1 MHRVAF
7 APPRCFR
14 VPASLSKLLL
24 ADVPWL
30 SGVGAVALLAA
41 LVALW
46 AMERRARRTERAL
59 QESLTAEA
67 KSADAL
73 EQAQRTARDAQ
84 RLEAVGRLT
93 SGVAHDFNNLLTAI
107 LGYAQFAQMKLGAGH
122 PQNAYLQQIVTAA
135 ERAEKLTRQLLNFSR
150 QESAGPQSFDL
161 NLVVKETGY
170 LLRRLIGEDVALRM
184 RLAPEGVMMRADSGE
199 VAQLLVHLAM
209 NARDA
214 MPKGGELWI
223 TTQPVGEHVTLTIRG
238 AGGVGK
244 LAIGREWIVPNGGLL
259 EIERDAEGIETFRVA
274 WPLIVDDASAHL
286 VSAMPEPLPADG
298 PRKTIL
304 VVEDEDFLRRLMSEM
319 LENQG
324 YEVLTASDGENA
336 LARADAEP
344 GKIDLVVTDLVM
356 PRLGGSE
363 LVVKLLERRPE
374 IHVLYVSAHA
384 DEVVFQRAGETGG
397 EFSLLRKPF
406 DAGTLIQ
413 AVRDALDPIGRT
425 ST

>member
-1 MHRVAF
+1 M
-7 APPRCFR
+7 PLQLQNSP
-14 VPASLSKLLL
+14 L

-30 SGVGAVALLAA
+30 PGVAAVALLLG

-46 AMERRARRTERAL
+46 AIERKTRLRTERAL

-67 KSADAL
+67 RTTDAL
-73 EQAQRTARDAQ
+73 MQAERAARDAQ
-84 RLEAVGRLT
+84 KLEAVGRLT

-107 LGYAQFAQMKLGAGH
+107 LGYAQFAQMKLGEGH
-122 PQNAYLQQIVTAA
+122 PQSGYLQQIVTAA

-150 QESAGPQSFDL
+150 QESVGPQVFDL

-184 RLAPEGVMMRADSGE
+184 RLASSGGLVRADSGE

-214 MPKGGELWI
+214 MPNGGELWI
-223 TTQPVGEHVTLTIRG
+223 TTELVGEHVTLTIRG
-238 AGGVGK
+238 SGGVGES
-244 LAIGREWIVPNGGLL
+244 AAAREWSVPAGALL
-259 EIERDAEGIETFRVA
+259 EVERDADGGAAFRVA
-274 WPLIVDDASAHL
+274 WPLVADEEASHL
-286 VSAMPEPLPADG
+286 SAPFPEPLPADA
-298 PRKTIL
+298 PRQTIL
-304 VVEDEDFLRRLMSEM
+304 VVEDEDFLRRLMADI

-336 LARADAEP
+336 LTREETFA

-363 LVVKLLERRPE
+363 LVVKLLERRPD

-384 DEVVFQRAGETGG
+384 DEVVFRRAGETGG

-406 DAGTLIQ
+406 DAGTFVQ
-413 AVRDALDPIGRT
+413 AVRAALESVAT
-425 ST
+425 AAL

>member
-1 MHRVAF
+1 MPD
-7 APPRCFR
+7 PPRIPC
-14 VPASLSKLLL
+14 VPAHLQTFLL

-30 SGVGAVALLAA
+30 PGVGALALLAA

-46 AMERRARRTERAL
+46 AIERKARRDAERAL
-59 QESLTAEA
+59 RESLAAEA
-67 KSADAL
+67 RSADAL
-73 EQAQRTARDAQ
+73 AQAQRAARDAQ

-122 PQNAYLQQIVTAA
+122 PQNAYLQQIISAA

-150 QESAGPQSFDL
+150 QESAGPQAFDL

-199 VAQLLVHLAM
+199 VAQLLVHLTM
-209 NARDA
+209 NVRDA

-223 TTQPVGEHVTLTIRG
+223 ATETVGEHVTLTIRG
-238 AGGVGK
+238 SGG
-244 LAIGREWIVPNGGLL
+244 IGESADARKWIVPSGGVL
-259 EIERDAEGIETFRVA
+259 EIDREAESGAAFRVA
-274 WPLIVDDASAHL
+274 WPLVADENESRAGSVI
-286 VSAMPEPLPADG
+286 PEPLPSDG
-298 PRKTIL
+298 PRKAIL
-304 VVEDEDFLRRLMSEM
+304 VVEDEDSLRRLMSEM
-319 LENQG
+319 LESQG

-336 LARADAEP
+336 LTRAETHG

-384 DEVVFQRAGETGG
+384 DEVVLQRAGETGG

-406 DAGTLIQ
+406 DAGTFIQ
-413 AVRDALDPIGRT
+413 AVREALDHAGPAAT
-425 ST
+425 